1 MKFVYE
7 TVGHVLLCREQ
18 AYGYYD
24 LFIHN
29 EFGELI
35 PFVLTDSY
43 LHFVSQ

>member
-7 TVGHVLLCREQ
+7 TVGHVLLCRDPD
-18 AYGYYD
+18 YGYSD

-35 PFVLTDSY
+35 PFVLTGSY